1 MRLRAYFDDYLGG
14 ESVAGVLQVRA
25 ADMPSRAP
33 SGNSTGSAG
42 ILGAKPVGPRVS
54 DDGMAVCAMELDVTD
69 LLDTVGSLTRDP
81 VTSDPAWLLGITRL
95 VSVNRATLEL
105 LGWPETGTRGL
116 TPLAICPDADRDIFL
131 EVLVAAGGSDRV
143 VRREGRLRRIDGDPF
158 PVIFTARAYQRNGSQ
173 SRIAIQCT
181 DLRGLTPVKDGAAD
195 TVALQRTLFRN
206 LPLGLCRVN
215 GDRLSPFY
223 VELGVDCDT
232 DLAAFFEE
240 NPGLLK
246 RAADLC
252 IIEDVNPEAV
262 RILGAGSADE
272 LIGGSVAF
280 AWRSRPDVFIKTLIA
295 GMQARN
301 HECETELNMLDGGMR
316 EVILASASVRE
327 DGRRATIIGMVDIGD
342 RVAAQTDLIRLQAQF
357 AQSYRLSLLTE
368 LSNWFAHEISQP
380 LVAIAAMAT
389 TGLRRLDKDAPHFDE
404 ARHAFD
410 RILSSAVRSRGII
423 DRMRSMALSHAPV
436 LAPQRM
442 REVVN
447 AAVQLVEGD
456 AKAASVNIAIRLLGC
471 DDCVSID
478 RAQIGQVVVNLL
490 MNAIEAVDRSACVVR
505 KVAIDILVDDG
516 CVECSV
522 SDSGP
527 GIAASDVANAFAEL
541 VPGAAGRA
549 GFGLTVSRSIIALHQ
564 GTLTLD
570 GTSALGGAKISFRLP
585 QAQSSRQAIN

>member
-1 MRLRAYFDDYLGG
+1 
-14 ESVAGVLQVRA
+14 
-25 ADMPSRAP
+25 
-33 SGNSTGSAG
+33 
-42 ILGAKPVGPRVS
+42 
-54 DDGMAVCAMELDVTD
+54 MALCAMELDVTE
-69 LLDTVGSLTRDP
+69 LLEFAGSPRLDP
-81 VTSDPAWLLGITRL
+81 DARDPAWLLGITHL
-95 VSVNRATLEL
+95 VSVNRAALEL
-105 LGWPETGTRGL
+105 LGWPEAAARGL
-116 TPLAICPDADRDIFL
+116 TPLAICPDADRDVFL
-131 EVLVAAGGSDRV
+131 DVVSAAGGSYGV

-158 PVIFTARAYQRNGSQ
+158 PVIFTARASQRIGSQ
-173 SRIAIQCT
+173 VRVAIQCT
-181 DLRGLTPVKDGAAD
+181 DMRGLTPVKDAAAD
-195 TVALQRTLFRN
+195 TVALQRSLFRN

-223 VELGVDCDT
+223 AEAGVDSGT

-240 NPGLLK
+240 NPVLLA

-262 RILGAGSADE
+262 RILGAGSAAE
-272 LIGGSVAF
+272 LVGGSVAF

-301 HECETELNMLDGGMR
+301 HECETELDMLDGGR
-316 EVILASASVRE
+316 RDVILASASVRE
-327 DGRRATIIGMVDIGD
+327 DGRRASIIGMVDIGD

-368 LSNWFAHEISQP
+368 LSSWFAHEISQP

-389 TGLRRLDKDAPHFDE
+389 TGLRWLDKDAPQIEE
-404 ARHAFD
+404 ARHAFG

-423 DRMRSMALSHAPV
+423 DRMRSVAMSHAPV

-447 AAVQLVEGD
+447 AAIQLVEGD
-456 AKAASVNIAIRLLGC
+456 AKAAGVSIATRLVGC
-471 DDCVSID
+471 DDCVSMD

-505 KVAIDILVDDG
+505 EVAVDILVDDG

-549 GFGLTVSRSIIALHQ
+549 GFGLTVSRSIVALHQ

-585 QAQSSRQAIN
+585 RAQSLRPSAD

>member
-1 MRLRAYFDDYLGG
+1 
-14 ESVAGVLQVRA
+14 
-25 ADMPSRAP
+25 
-33 SGNSTGSAG
+33 
-42 ILGAKPVGPRVS
+42 
-54 DDGMAVCAMELDVTD
+54 MAVAAIELDVTD
-69 LLDTVGSLTRDP
+69 LLQVTALLTREPDEREEP
-81 VTSDPAWLLGITRL
+81 VRLLGLIRL
-95 VSVNRATLEL
+95 VLVNRAALEL
-105 LGWPETGTRGL
+105 LGWPEAAVRGL
-116 TPLAICPDADRDIFL
+116 TPLSMFPDADRGAFLDI
-131 EVLVAAGGSDRV
+131 VASAGASDGV
-143 VRREGRLRRIDGDPF
+143 VRREGRMRRIDGDPCS
-158 PVIFTARAYQRNGSQ
+158 VIFTARVSQRVGSKV
-173 SRIAIQCT
+173 RVAVQCT
-181 DLRGLTPVKDGAAD
+181 DLRGLRSAKDATAD

-223 VELGVDCDT
+223 EELGVDCDT
-232 DLAAFFEE
+232 DLAAFFGA
-240 NPGLLK
+240 NPRLLE

-262 RILGAGSADE
+262 RILGAGSAEE
-272 LIGGSVAF
+272 LVGGSVAF

-301 HECETELNMLDGGMR
+301 HECETELDMLDGGKR
-316 EVILASASVRE
+316 DIILASASVRE
-327 DGRRATIIGMVDIGD
+327 DGRRASIIGMVDIGD
-342 RVAAQTDLIRLQAQF
+342 RVAAQADLIRLQAQF

-368 LSNWFAHEISQP
+368 LSSWFAHEISQP
-380 LVAIAAMAT
+380 LVAIATMAT
-389 TGLRRLDKDAPHFDE
+389 TGSRWLEKDAPQIDE

-410 RILSSAVRSRGII
+410 RILSSAIRSRGII
-423 DRMRSMALSHAPV
+423 DRLRCMAMNHAPV
-436 LAPQRM
+436 QAPQRM
-442 REVVN
+442 REVVT
-447 AAVQLVEGD
+447 AAMQLVEGD
-456 AKAASVNIAIRLLGC
+456 AKAAGVAIATRLVGC
-471 DDCVSID
+471 DDCVSMD

-505 KVAIDILVDDG
+505 EVAIDIVVDDN

-549 GFGLTVSRSIIALHQ
+549 GFGLTISRSIVALHQ

-585 QAQSSRQAIN
+585 RAQAAGRPPIE

>member
-1 MRLRAYFDDYLGG
+1 MTQ
-14 ESVAGVLQVRA
+14 VLST
-25 ADMPSRAP
+25 DMPPRAP
-33 SGNSTGSAG
+33 SVTSLVAARASGT
-42 ILGAKPVGPRVS
+42 KRVGPRVS
-54 DDGMAVCAMELDVTD
+54 DDGMAVCAMELDVTE
-69 LLDTVGSLTRDP
+69 LLEFAGSPRLDP
-81 VTSDPAWLLGITRL
+81 DARDPAWLLGITRL
-95 VSVNRATLEL
+95 VSVNRAALEL
-105 LGWPETGTRGL
+105 IGWPEAAVRGL
-116 TPLAICPDADRDIFL
+116 TPLAICPDADRDLFL
-131 EVLVAAGGSDRV
+131 DVVSAAGGSDGV

-158 PVIFTARAYQRNGSQ
+158 PVIFTARASQRVGSQ
-173 SRIAIQCT
+173 VRVAVQCT
-181 DLRGLTPVKDGAAD
+181 DLRGLTPAKDAAAD

-223 VELGVDCDT
+223 AELGLDSDT

-240 NPGLLK
+240 NPGLLE

-262 RILGAGSADE
+262 RILGAGSAAE
-272 LIGGSVAF
+272 LVGGSVAF

-301 HECETELNMLDGGMR
+301 HECETELDMLDGGR
-316 EVILASASVRE
+316 RDVILASASVRE
-327 DGRRATIIGMVDIGD
+327 DGRRASIIGMVDIGD

-368 LSNWFAHEISQP
+368 LSSWFAHEISQP

-389 TGLRRLDKDAPHFDE
+389 TGVRWLDKDAPQIEE

-423 DRMRSMALSHAPV
+423 ERMRSMAMSHAPV

-447 AAVQLVEGD
+447 AAIQLVEGD
-456 AKAASVNIAIRLLGC
+456 AKAAGVSIASRLVGC
-471 DDCVSID
+471 DDCVSMD

-505 KVAIDILVDDG
+505 EVAVDILVDDG

-549 GFGLTVSRSIIALHQ
+549 GFGLTVSRSIVALHQ

-585 QAQSSRQAIN
+585 RAQSPRPPAN